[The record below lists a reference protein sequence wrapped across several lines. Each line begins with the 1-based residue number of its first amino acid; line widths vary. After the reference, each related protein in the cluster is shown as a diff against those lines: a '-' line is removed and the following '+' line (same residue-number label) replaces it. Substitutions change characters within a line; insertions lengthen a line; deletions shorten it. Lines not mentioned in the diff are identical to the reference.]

1 MKLADMMAE
10 IVKLVP
16 DLFEETDKKE
26 FDELKKLGLPR
37 EFADM
42 YKAMSPINRV
52 EVGRFVLLR
61 LHDLINENI
70 WDSPGEDLFARGFA
84 VIGLSQ
90 DGNYF
95 CLDLNKTNKLGFN
108 DVVLA
113 DVSKDMSSIP
123 ENEMRKNL
131 VHIHANFA
139 GFLEKEL
146 KFMRK
151 SLKT

>member
-1 MKLADMMAE
+1 MKLTDMMAE

-16 DLFEETDKKE
+16 DLFEETEKNE

-42 YKAMSPINRV
+42 YKVRSPIYQV
-52 EVGRFVLLR
+52 EIGRFVLLR

-70 WDSPGEDLFARGFA
+70 WDSPGEDLFNKGFV
-84 VIGLSQ
+84 VIGMSQ

-108 DVVLA
+108 DVLLA
-113 DVSKDMSSIP
+113 DISKDMASIP
-123 ENEMRKNL
+123 ENDMRKNL
-131 VHIHANFA
+131 VHVHANFA
-139 GFLEKEL
+139 KFLEKEL
-146 KFMRK
+146 KFMKK